1 MKVLITGGAGFIG
14 RHLSAKL
21 IAEGYLVTILDNFSE
36 QIHGKNAKLSEDLLS
51 DSLKLIRGDI
61 RNKSLVA
68 RAISDAEV
76 IVHLAAETGTGQS
89 MYEIEKYETTNVIGT
104 INILEYL
111 LQNKNSVKKI
121 IVASSRAIYGEGAYM
136 CNEHGIVYPKDR
148 AEIDM
153 LNNQFNP
160 RCALCNKF
168 IQPCSTSEFAP
179 LNPLSYYALT
189 KQMQEQMVL
198 MYSKILGIS
207 GIALRYQNVYGP
219 GQSLKNPY
227 TGIMAIFSSLARKSD
242 DIRIF
247 EDGKESRDFIYIE
260 DVVDATYKCISDNII
275 GVDSFNIGSG
285 ESTSVSEIATQIV
298 NFFDSNSVIKN
309 TGEFRLG
316 DIRHNYADLT
326 KTKEALN
333 FSPKWKFND
342 GLKSFLNWASLQPI
356 PELNFEK
363 SLKEMADKGLFK
375 KSNQT

>member
-14 RHLSAKL
+14 SHLSKRL
-21 IAEGYLVTILDNFSE
+21 IAEGCSVTILDNFSE
-36 QIHGKNAKLSEDLLS
+36 QIHGINASLSEDLCS
-51 DSLKLIRGDI
+51 KSIKLIIGDV
-61 RNKSLVA
+61 RNKSIVA
-68 RAISDAEV
+68 KAISDAEV

-104 INILEYL
+104 LNIIEFL

-121 IVASSRAIYGEGAYM
+121 VVASSRAIYGEGAYL
-136 CNEHGIVYPKDR
+136 CHEHGVVYPKDR

-153 LNNQFNP
+153 LNNEFNP
-160 RCALCNKF
+160 RCTFCNKF
-168 IQPCSTSEFAP
+168 IMPCSTSELAP

-189 KQMQEQMVL
+189 KQMQEQMIL

-219 GQSLKNPY
+219 GQSLSNPY
-227 TGIMAIFSSLARKSD
+227 TGIMAIFSSLARKSE

-247 EDGKESRDFIYIE
+247 EDGIESRDFVYID
-260 DVVDATYKCISDNII
+260 DVVDATYKCISDDII

-285 ESTSVSEIATQIV
+285 VSTSVSEIANQIV
-298 NFFDSNSVIKN
+298 NFFDSSSIIKN
-309 TGEFRLG
+309 TGEFRSG

-326 KTKEALN
+326 KTKEVLG
-333 FSPKWKFND
+333 FSPKWKFKD
-342 GLKSFLNWASLQPI
+342 GLKCFLEWASSKPV

-363 SLKEMADKGLFK
+363 SLKEMSDKGLFK
-375 KSNQT
+375 KSHQA

>member
-14 RHLSAKL
+14 SHLSRRL
-21 IAEGYLVTILDNFSE
+21 ITEGCSVTILDNFSE
-36 QIHGKNAKLSEDLLS
+36 QIHGKNASLSVDLVS
-51 DSLKLIRGDI
+51 ESIKLIIGDVG
-61 RNKSLVA
+61 NKSIVA
-68 RAISDAEV
+68 KAISDAEV

-104 INILEYL
+104 LNIIEYL

-121 IVASSRAIYGEGAYM
+121 VVASSRAIYGEGAYL
-136 CNEHGIVYPKDR
+136 CQEHGVVYPKDR

-153 LNNQFNP
+153 LNNEFNP
-160 RCALCNKF
+160 RCTVCNKF
-168 IQPCSTSEFAP
+168 IMPCSTSELAP

-219 GQSLKNPY
+219 GQSLSNPY
-227 TGIMAIFSSLARKSD
+227 TGIMAIFSSLARKSE

-247 EDGKESRDFIYIE
+247 EDGIESRDFVYID
-260 DVVDATYKCISDNII
+260 DVIDATYKCISDDII

-285 ESTSVSEIATQIV
+285 DSTSVSEIATQIV
-298 NFFDSNSVIKN
+298 NFFDSSSIIKN
-309 TGEFRLG
+309 TGEFRFG

-326 KTKEALN
+326 KTKKILG

-342 GLKSFLNWASLQPI
+342 GLKCFLDWASSEPV

-375 KSNQT
+375 RSHQA